1 MRAGGSPALQDHS
14 LTQPEALHRA
24 GDQRGL
30 RQMGRVSG
38 RWPAGDG
45 APRPPG
51 RKSDH
56 PQDQRQDL
64 PHPSGQN
71 RGQSGL
77 REEAFS
83 FFPISAPTGGQS
95 VTPHLAPCR
104 PPNWYPFSPPPTP
117 PRAGL
122 LPANALQLDH
132 LVFERE
138 IPRSG
143 LWPESDIRSPDQD
156 ARGVWLKP
164 LRNSFE
170 SDKK

>member
-1 MRAGGSPALQDHS
+1 
-14 LTQPEALHRA
+14 
-24 GDQRGL
+24 
-30 RQMGRVSG
+30 MGRVSG

-77 REEAFS
+77 REEAVR

-95 VTPHLAPCR
+95 VTPHLAPPR
-104 PPNWYPFSPPPTP
+104 PPNWYPFSPPPTDETKIFP
-117 PRAGL
+117 EQIVITA
-122 LPANALQLDH
+122 AA
-132 LVFERE
+132 
-138 IPRSG
+138 PRSTPCRPTG
-143 LWPESDIRSPDQD
+143 GQRPTGGSPVPC
-156 ARGVWLKP
+156 R
-164 LRNSFE
+164 
-170 SDKK
+170 